1 MQNLPFA
8 YADAS
13 VAALMTLVA
22 VMTTKELHL
31 SLMVE
36 SDTSIMNMLNNADMI
51 LPFFINYP
59 YLFHKENLDMSAVNK
74 DGPLLLQFI
83 QTAQQRIFLNT
94 EVVGQFLPRQGQE
107 DIFGLLLFALLLQ
120 IQAYLFT
127 YTHGEHTYLLGQQA
141 DGV

>member
-1 MQNLPFA
+1 
-8 YADAS
+8 
-13 VAALMTLVA
+13 
-22 VMTTKELHL
+22 
-31 SLMVE
+31 
-36 SDTSIMNMLNNADMI
+36 
-51 LPFFINYP
+51 
-59 YLFHKENLDMSAVNK
+59 MSAVNK